1 MTIICN
7 DERSGVL
14 DLSIKITVKLYISK
28 KETMKHRRQIKDVL
42 IIFFSIYMYNFF
54 THVLV
59 FSEEGWSQR
68 GYSPPLHTHT
78 LVFTQIF
85 IKYTDMELNLNSQWG
100 KGSYIIPVHCSFLY
114 LQFSPIW
121 KSYFFKKFSCQDF
134 LNEWL
139 SSSKTKLRACSSY
152 IIQHEFK

>member
-1 MTIICN
+1 MTIIGN

-59 FSEEGWSQR
+59 FSEEEGWSQR
-68 GYSPPLHTHT
+68 GYPPPLPPHTRT
-78 LVFTQIF
+78 RFYADLYEIYRYG
-85 IKYTDMELNLNSQWG
+85 IKS
-100 KGSYIIPVHCSFLY
+100 
-114 LQFSPIW
+114 
-121 KSYFFKKFSCQDF
+121 
-134 LNEWL
+134 
-139 SSSKTKLRACSSY
+139 
-152 IIQHEFK
+152 

>member
-54 THVLV
+54 THILV

-68 GYSPPLHTHT
+68 SYPPPLHTHT

-85 IKYTDMELNLNSQWG
+85 MKYTDMEWNLNSWWG
-100 KGSYIIPVHCSFLY
+100 KGSYIIPVHCSFLN
-114 LQFSPIW
+114 LQFSRFW
-121 KSYFFKKFSCQDF
+121 KSYFFFVKIFWMSGSLPQKQ
-134 LNEWL
+134 
-139 SSSKTKLRACSSY
+139 SY
-152 IIQHEFK
+152 VLVRLI

>member
-1 MTIICN
+1 
-7 DERSGVL
+7 
-14 DLSIKITVKLYISK
+14 
-28 KETMKHRRQIKDVL
+28 MKHRRQIKDVL

-68 GYSPPLHTHT
+68 GYPPPLHTHT
-78 LVFTQIF
+78 LDFTQIF
-85 IKYTDMELNLNSQWG
+85 IKYTDMELNLNSWWG
-100 KGSYIIPVHCSFLY
+100 KGSYIIPVHCSFLN
-114 LQFSPIW
+114 LQFSRFW

-139 SSSKTKLRACSSY
+139 SSSKTKLRACLSY